1 MRGFF
6 GVLVGIVLFAIG
18 LAGLG
23 VALNEMMTHADP
35 NAAMKA
41 LAGLGT
47 FVVVA
52 WSRSSIISY

>member
-6 GVLVGIVLFAIG
+6 GVLVGLVLFAIG

-23 VALNEMMTHADP
+23 VALDQMMTQTDP
-35 NAAMKA
+35 NAAMKT

-47 FVVVA
+47 FIIVSLLCVVMI
-52 WSRSSIISY
+52 RY

>member
-6 GVLVGIVLFAIG
+6 GVLVGLVLFAIG

-35 NAAMKA
+35 NSAVKA
-41 LAGLGT
+41 LAGLAT
-47 FVVVA
+47 FMVVCLV
-52 WSRSSIISY
+52 SMVMLRY

>member
-6 GVLVGIVLFAIG
+6 GMLVGIVLFAIG

-23 VALNEMMTHADP
+23 VALHQMMTHTDP
-35 NAAMKA
+35 HAAAKA

-47 FVVVA
+47 FIIVSLLWVVMI
-52 WSRSSIISY
+52 RY